1 MRNYI
6 KNKNRGSVESFI
18 TLIPQIFVFLLMFQL
33 LHMQFSMV
41 KDSHILQGEV
51 SKDAISGGS
60 SQYSRYPLV
69 GGGSVLVLD
78 KTTQGE
84 KFIDFG
90 SPSERKIS
98 AIAVDE
104 DESN

>member
-1 MRNYI
+1 
-6 KNKNRGSVESFI
+6 
-18 TLIPQIFVFLLMFQL
+18 
-33 LHMQFSMV
+33 MQFSTV

-51 SKDAISGGS
+51 SKDAISGS
-60 SQYSRYPLV
+60 SGQYLRYPLV

-84 KFIDFG
+84 KFIDFD
-90 SPSERKIS
+90 SSLERRIS